1 MKVSKRV
8 ATHGLNV
15 SMSVFVGFSVY
26 GFLQYSDWG
35 GGGTP
40 GSGLSLP
47 VSVAIAVLIASSIAG
62 MVFFGHQLDL
72 RNLAIYR
79 EEEARKA
86 TDAAK
91 QGRRKP
97 VKGE

>member
-1 MKVSKRV
+1 LKVSKRF

-15 SMSVFVGFSVY
+15 SMSVFVGIAVY
-26 GFLQYSDWG
+26 GFLKYSEDG
-35 GGGTP
+35 FAVA
-40 GSGLSLP
+40 LSTSALAT
-47 VSVAIAVLIASSIAG
+47 VLFSVIIFASIVG
-62 MVFFGHQLDL
+62 ICFFGHQLDL
-72 RNLAIYR
+72 RNLAIHR

>member
-1 MKVSKRV
+1 LHVSKRIAV
-8 ATHGLNV
+8 VGLNV

-26 GFLQYSDWG
+26 GLLKYTDG
-35 GGGTP
+35 GIATP

-47 VSVAIAVLIASSIAG
+47 ASMAVAFLIVVSIAG
-62 MVFFGHQLDL
+62 ICFFGHQLDL

-86 TDAAK
+86 AEEAK

-97 VKGE
+97 ARHS

>member
-1 MKVSKRV
+1 MKVSKRF

-15 SMSVFVGFSVY
+15 SMSVFIGFSVY
-26 GFLQYSDWG
+26 GLLQYSDWG
-35 GGGTP
+35 GGATP
-40 GSGLSLP
+40 GSVLSLP
-47 VSVAIAVLIASSIAG
+47 ASVAIAVLIAASIAG
-62 MVFFGHQLDL
+62 IVFFGHQLDL
-72 RNLAIYR
+72 RNLAIHR

-86 TDAAK
+86 AETPK

>member
-1 MKVSKRV
+1 MKVSKRF

-15 SMSVFVGFSVY
+15 SMSVFVGISVY
-26 GFLQYSDWG
+26 GFLKYAEG
-35 GGGTP
+35 GFTIVP
-40 GSGLSLP
+40 SVFSLSTLAF
-47 VSVAIAVLIASSIAG
+47 SVLIVASIAG
-62 MVFFGHQLDL
+62 ICFFGHQLDL

>member
-8 ATHGLNV
+8 ASHGLNV
-15 SMSVFVGFSVY
+15 SMSVFVGVSVY
-26 GFLQYSDWG
+26 GFLKYSED
-35 GGGTP
+35 
-40 GSGLSLP
+40 GLT
-47 VSVAIAVLIASSIAG
+47 VAQSASFPITVLFSVLIVGSIVG
-62 MVFFGHQLDL
+62 ICFFGHQLDL
-72 RNLAIYR
+72 RNLAIHR